1 MITDLEEVPSGTT
14 VSEERHR
21 EEDNQA
27 TSRVKTNF

>member
-14 VSEERHR
+14 LSKERRR

-27 TSRVKTNF
+27 TSRVETNF